1 MTVGLAIAGLICL
14 ALAFGHTTIGLVW
27 VLPGL
32 AVERLPST
40 PFGSPLMTEVMLRV
54 TWHIVTVFVL
64 AVGTLLMTLAWAAP
78 TDAETLLLRWLAAM
92 FIAATAMVF
101 CVARR
106 RPRGLLRLPVW
117 SLWVVIAVLCWLGA
131 AR

>member
-1 MTVGLAIAGLICL
+1 MNVGLAIAGLLCL
-14 ALAFGHTTIGLVW
+14 GLAFGHTTIGVAW

-32 AVERLPST
+32 TAEHLPST
-40 PFGSPLMTEVMLRV
+40 PFGPPLMTEGMLRV

-64 AVGTLLMTLAWAAP
+64 AVGTLPMTLAWAVPAD
-78 TDAETLLLRWLAAM
+78 TETLLLHWLAAM
-92 FIAATAMVF
+92 FLAAAAMVF
-101 CVARR
+101 FVARR
-106 RPRGLLRLPVW
+106 RPRSLLRLPVW